1 MNSNVSNI
9 DFLGYGFILFVLLA
23 LVFTVVSVSRM
34 SVKNDA
40 DKILLILS
48 KRRGYTSEKDLRK
61 ALGGMHANNFCTA
74 CDRLS
79 QENLIDGRYESKS
92 GSHSYII
99 TGKGIVKL
107 LAIEAKPKSASGK
120 VLLGETLGI

>member
-1 MNSNVSNI
+1 M
-9 DFLGYGFILFVLLA
+9 
-23 LVFTVVSVSRM
+23 
-34 SVKNDA
+34 
-40 DKILLILS
+40 
-48 KRRGYTSEKDLRK
+48 SEKDLRK
-61 ALGGMHANNFCTA
+61 ALGGMHANNFCVA

-92 GSHSYII
+92 KSHSYII

-107 LAIEAKPKSASGK
+107 ITKEAKAKSSGGK